1 MPEEEL
7 EEDEDEDLDAYWNDV
22 KAPPLPKIYF
32 GVRDADGNCKV
43 WVQRKG
49 KARRPLPKRL
59 NVFNHSPAGFEW
71 GYSGSG
77 PAQLALAI
85 LIDHDPK
92 KGSEWAVRRHQF
104 FKQKIIAALPRD
116 ADWTLTPE
124 DVQRAIDA
132 INAHLGVDTKS
143 LEEDP
148 QDHEQEL
155 GQEAQDR

>member
-1 MPEEEL
+1 MPEDEL
-7 EEDEDEDLDAYWNDV
+7 DDEADDIDAYWKDV
-22 KAPPLPKIYF
+22 KAPPLPKTYF
-32 GVRDADGNCKV
+32 GVRDENGNCKV

-59 NVFNHSPAGFEW
+59 NVMNHSPAGFEW

-85 LIDHDPK
+85 LIDHDPQ

-104 FKQKIIAALPRD
+104 FKQKIIAALPRE
-116 ADWTLTPE
+116 ADWKLTPE
-124 DVQRAIDA
+124 DIQRAIDA
-132 INAHLGVDTKS
+132 IDAHLGEDPKT

-148 QDHEQEL
+148 QDTEQEP
-155 GQEAQDR
+155 GQPVPDR